1 MTGWVQKMM
10 QNKNYD
16 RVSAENDVK
25 QELWQ
30 GECRKWCKT
39 RTMKGWVQKMMQ
51 NKNYDR
57 VSSEIYVK
65 QEPWQGNAENDV
77 KQELWQDECRKWCK
91 TRTMTG
97 WVQKMM

>member
-1 MTGWVQKMM
+1 MSNKNYDRLSAENDAKQELWQGNCRKWCKTRIMTGWVQKMM

-39 RTMKGWVQKMMQ
+39 R
-51 NKNYDR
+51 
-57 VSSEIYVK
+57 S
-65 QEPWQGNAENDV
+65 
-77 KQELWQDECRKWCK
+77 
-91 TRTMTG
+91 MTG
-97 WVQKMM
+97 